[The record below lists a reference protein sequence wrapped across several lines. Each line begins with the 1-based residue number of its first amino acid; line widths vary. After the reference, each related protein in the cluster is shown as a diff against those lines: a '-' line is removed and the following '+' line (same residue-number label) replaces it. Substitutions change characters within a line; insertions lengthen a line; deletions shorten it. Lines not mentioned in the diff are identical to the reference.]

1 MAYRVSAGEERKITL
16 NEADERASILQ
27 NVAMIL
33 STPKGSV
40 PLYRDFGISIEAIDR
55 PIQAAKALLRSQVK
69 EAVEKYEPRVEV
81 VGVTFE
87 QDPSDPSRL
96 VPTVEIR
103 IVGDPV

>member
-16 NEADERASILQ
+16 NEENERASILQ

-40 PLYRDFGISIEAIDR
+40 PMYRDFGISIEALDR
-55 PIQAAKALLRSQVK
+55 PIQAAKALLRGQVK
-69 EAVEKYEPRVEV
+69 EAVEQYEPRAEV
-81 VGVTFE
+81 IGVTFE

-96 VPTVEIR
+96 VPTVEVR
-103 IVGDPV
+103 IVGEQA